1 MQPDSRIRRK
11 LSSLHFSSTK
21 KFGRPFSNFIAVL
34 LLSAAFAAVAPAANG
49 QTDSPDAPS
58 SAIQGKVLTA
68 GSARPVASVIVTFR
82 SQDAG
87 FSRSV
92 LTDIEGQFEVQGT
105 PPGKYS
111 VTIEEPGYEPFQAF
125 DQVGVAPLKLLI
137 YLVPAKAA
145 PAPPSANTVSVREL
159 SIPHRAQDEFRK
171 GLLEL
176 GKNALTD
183 SLNHF
188 MKATHAFAGY
198 YEAFYHAGI
207 VQLRLGHTSEALQS
221 FQEAV
226 TLSGG
231 RFAQAQYGMGY
242 ALYLDDQ
249 PVEAEKVLR
258 RGIDSDPKLAEG
270 YEILGMVEVKLNR
283 LDDAEKNAREA
294 LLRDA
299 NCAGAYL
306 VLSDVSGQRKDYRQQ
321 LVDLDNYLKLQPA
334 GPVSERVE
342 KAREATITLLANAD
356 PQK

>member
-1 MQPDSRIRRK
+1 MQPDLRICRK
-11 LSSLHFSSTK
+11 LSNLHFPSAK
-21 KFGRPFSNFIAVL
+21 KFERPFTNFITVI
-34 LLSAAFAAVAPAANG
+34 LLSAAFTAVAPAADC

-58 SAIQGKVLTA
+58 SAIQGKVLA
-68 GSARPVASVIVTFR
+68 LGSDRPVANVIVSVR
-82 SQDAG
+82 SDDAG

-92 LTDIEGQFEVQGT
+92 LTDIDGLFDVTGT

-111 VTIEEPGYEPFQAF
+111 VTIEETGYESFQAY
-125 DQVGVAPLKLLI
+125 DQVAAAPLKLLI
-137 YLVPAKAA
+137 YLVPVKPA

-188 MKATHAFAGY
+188 LKATHAFAGY
-198 YEAFYHAGI
+198 YEAFYHAGL

-231 RFAQAQYGMGY
+231 RYAQAQYGMGY

-258 RGIDSDPKLAEG
+258 RGIDSDPKLPEG

-283 LDDAEKNAREA
+283 LDDAEKSAREA

-299 NCAGAYL
+299 NCAVAYL

-321 LVDLDNYLKLQPA
+321 LADLDNYLRLQPS

-342 KAREATITLLANAD
+342 KAREATLNLLAQNN
-356 PQK
+356 PQN

>member
-1 MQPDSRIRRK
+1 MQPDSRICSK
-11 LSSLHFSSTK
+11 LSNLHSPSPK
-21 KFGRPFSNFIAVL
+21 KFGRPFTNFITVL
-34 LLSAAFAAVAPAANG
+34 FLSAAFAAFAPAADG
-49 QTDSPDAPS
+49 QANPPDTPS
-58 SAIQGKVLTA
+58 SAIQGKVLTV
-68 GSARPVASVIVTFR
+68 GNARPVANVIVTFR

-111 VTIEEPGYEPFQAF
+111 VTIEEAGYEPFQAF
-125 DQVGVAPLKLLI
+125 DQVEAAPLKLLI
-137 YLVPAKAA
+137 YLVPAKPA
-145 PAPPSANTVSVREL
+145 PAPPSANTVSVRDL

-188 MKATHAFAGY
+188 LKATHAFAGY

-231 RFAQAQYGMGY
+231 RYAQAQYGMGY

-283 LDDAEKNAREA
+283 LDEAEKSAREA

-321 LVDLDNYLKLQPA
+321 LADLDKYLKLQPT
-334 GPVSERVE
+334 GPVSERVQQ
-342 KAREATITLLANAD
+342 ARDATLNLLAQNN
-356 PQK
+356 PQN